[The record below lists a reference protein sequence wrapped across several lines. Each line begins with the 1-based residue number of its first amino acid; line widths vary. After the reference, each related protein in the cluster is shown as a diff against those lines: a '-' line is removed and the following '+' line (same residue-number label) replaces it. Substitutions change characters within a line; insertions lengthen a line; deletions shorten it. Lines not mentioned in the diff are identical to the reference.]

1 MVLVVVVSVGDVLRG
16 ELAGE
21 AFRIR
26 LLSGSGPSFSIRR
39 HHCSLG
45 FNLRSLLISKK
56 QSENI

>member
-1 MVLVVVVSVGDVLRG
+1 MVLLVVVVSVGDVLRG

-45 FNLRSLLISKK
+45 FNLRSLLIF
-56 QSENI
+56 